1 MDRKVEGKGCAIWTG
16 KLRHA
21 QKWENTVKTE
31 KSSRR
36 VLM

>member
-1 MDRKVEGKGCAIWTG
+1 MDRKEEGRGYVSCTG
-16 KLRHA
+16 KFRHA